1 MDQRKIA
8 WFEFGL
14 QKPNPMN
21 ATVTVYS
28 DYVCPYCF
36 FAEHLISRVD
46 DDTLTIEWMP
56 FELRPE
62 PHPTLRPEGEY
73 LEHVWRESVYP
84 LAKQLGLHIVLP
96 NISPQPRTGLAFEG
110 CQYARDQGQGQGRAY
125 THRMF
130 TAFFQEERHI
140 GELTVLT
147 ELAGEL
153 GFDPLKFRTALETG
167 RYRKRHREALR
178 HAREEMRITAVPT
191 FVSGHNRLQG
201 HVHTMNRK
209 EGGERFITQ

>member
-1 MDQRKIA
+1 MTLTHTSTQDSLSH
-8 WFEFGL
+8 FGL
-14 QKPNPMN
+14 QKQHSMN
-21 ATVTVYS
+21 CTVTVYS

-36 FAEHLISRVD
+36 FAEHLISRVAGNEA
-46 DDTLTIEWMP
+46 LTIEWMP

-73 LEHVWRESVYP
+73 LERVWRESVYP
-84 LAKQLGLHIVLP
+84 LAKHVGLHIVLP
-96 NISPQPRTGLAFEG
+96 NISPQPHTGLAFEG
-110 CQYARDQGQGQGRAY
+110 YQYARDQGQGRAY
-125 THRMF
+125 THRIF

-140 GELTVLT
+140 GELPILT

-153 GFDPLKFRTALETG
+153 GFDTLKFRTALETG

-191 FVSGHNRLQG
+191 FVRNHNRLQG
-201 HVHTMNRK
+201 LPTLAQLQTFL
-209 EGGERFITQ
+209 GS